1 MIENWQRA
9 LDFNL
14 GWEGGW
20 AERKEEPGGAV
31 NHGISML
38 AYREF
43 RKRKGR
49 GEPSFHSLQHIN
61 DEEVSEFY
69 KERADQI
76 GFDDL
81 PSGYDLALF
90 NASTMFGVTGA
101 KEFHTKAKDD
111 LGYLM
116 VLQMEDKMNRPS
128 VAKFGKGWAKRFRIT
143 YITAKDMATQDIQ
156 ANRPGTVD
164 EA

>member
-1 MIENWQRA
+1 MQENWQRSLA
-9 LDFNL
+9 FNL
-14 GWEGGW
+14 AFEGGW
-20 AERKEEPGGAV
+20 AERPEEPGGAV
-31 NHGISML
+31 NKGISML

-43 RKRKGR
+43 CKRKGW
-49 GEPSFHSLQHIN
+49 GEPLLFHLKNIKDKQ
-61 DEEVSEFY
+61 VSEFY
-69 KERADQI
+69 RERADQI

-101 KEFHTKAKDD
+101 KHLHNEAAGD

-116 VLQMEDKMNRPS
+116 VLQMEQKMQTPS
-128 VAKFGKGWAKRFRIT
+128 VAKFGKGWGKRFRVT

-156 ANRPGTVD
+156 ANRPGGVD